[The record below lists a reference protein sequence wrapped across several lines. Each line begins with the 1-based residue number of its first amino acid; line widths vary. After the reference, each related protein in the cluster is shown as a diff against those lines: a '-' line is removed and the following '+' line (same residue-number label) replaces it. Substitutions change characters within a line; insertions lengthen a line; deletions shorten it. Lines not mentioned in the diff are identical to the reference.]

1 MWTRL
6 SPQLIQLFVKMAAL
20 FTVGSA
26 SSSPI
31 CTELAIDNK
40 PVHFSQKHLSPSTVT
55 LKTYTGET
63 TVLGEVEVSVRYEQQ
78 PLQQLPLVIVEGDK
92 LSLLGHSIKL
102 NWSYIKAISMPN
114 ELLPNILENFKF

>member
-1 MWTRL
+1 
-6 SPQLIQLFVKMAAL
+6 MAAL

-31 CTELAIDNK
+31 RTELAIDNK
-40 PVHFSQKHLSPSTVT
+40 PVHFPHKHFSPSTVT

-63 TVLGEVEVSVRYEQQ
+63 TTVLGEVEVSVWYEQQ
-78 PLQQLPLVIVEGDK
+78 PLQQLPLVTVEGDK
-92 LSLLGHSIKL
+92 PSLLGHCIKL

-114 ELLPNILENFKF
+114 ESLPNILENFKF